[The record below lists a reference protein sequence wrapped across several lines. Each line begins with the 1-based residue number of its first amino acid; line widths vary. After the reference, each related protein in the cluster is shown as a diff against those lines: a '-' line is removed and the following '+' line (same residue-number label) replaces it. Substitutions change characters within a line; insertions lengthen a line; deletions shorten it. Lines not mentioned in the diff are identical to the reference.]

1 VYSVSYLLT
10 TYYLLLIT
18 SSQKVFP
25 MREFDHFLFY
35 AVKASNNTV
44 ILDEN
49 DTRHAVKVLRLVHG
63 DTFQVSCGDGII
75 HVCKLDVIQNSCASG
90 IIIHSIPT
98 DKITPEFNFFIGIP
112 DKDAFE
118 SIVTD
123 LTALGVNSITPL
135 ISSQCQ
141 KNWWEN
147 KWGKHDERLRGKM
160 IAAMKQS
167 LYPYLPVLNKPRILD
182 QTCFINGLCITADY
196 DGSSGITLDPSIS
209 TINCFIG
216 PPGGFSTDE
225 CDLFRQNGFS
235 FLRLGQTRL
244 RTELAATAMRCAL
257 WQ

>member
-1 VYSVSYLLT
+1 
-10 TYYLLLIT
+10 
-18 SSQKVFP
+18 

-35 AVKASNNTV
+35 AVKINNNTV

-49 DTRHAVKVLRLVHG
+49 DTRHAVKVLRLAQG
-63 DTFQVSCGDGII
+63 DTFQVSCGDGVI
-75 HVCKLDVIQNSCASG
+75 HVCKLGAINGSCASG
-90 IIIHSIPT
+90 IIIDSKAVKI
-98 DKITPEFNFFIGIP
+98 ITPTVDFFIGIP

-147 KWGKHDERLRGKM
+147 KWEKHDERLRGKI

-167 LYPYLPVLNKPRILD
+167 LYPYLPTLNKPRTLD
-182 QTCFINGLCITADY
+182 NSCFQNGLCIAADY
-196 DGSSGITLDPSIS
+196 DGSSGITLDSSILRV
-209 TINCFIG
+209 NCFIG

-225 CDLFRQNGFS
+225 LDMFKRNNVS

>member
-1 VYSVSYLLT
+1 
-10 TYYLLLIT
+10 
-18 SSQKVFP
+18 

-35 AVKASNNTV
+35 AVRIDNNTV

-49 DTRHAVKVLRLVHG
+49 DTRHAVKVLRLTQG
-63 DTFQVSCGDGII
+63 DTFQVSCGDGVI
-75 HVCKLDVIQNSCASG
+75 HICSLGAISGSCAHG
-90 IIIHSIPT
+90 TIIDSKAT
-98 DKITPEFNFFIGIP
+98 QKITPEFNFFVGIP

-147 KWGKHDERLRGKM
+147 KWEKHDERLRGKM

-167 LYPYLPVLNKPRILD
+167 LYPYLPDLNKPRILD
-182 QTCFINGLCITADY
+182 SSCFQNGLCITADY
-196 DGSSGITLDPSIS
+196 NGLSRITIDTSIS
-209 TINCFIG
+209 RINCFIG

-225 CDLFRQNGFS
+225 LDIFNQNGFS

>member
-1 VYSVSYLLT
+1 
-10 TYYLLLIT
+10 
-18 SSQKVFP
+18 

-35 AVKASNNTV
+35 AVKINNNTV

-49 DTRHAVKVLRLVHG
+49 DTRHAVKVLRLAQG
-63 DTFQVSCGDGII
+63 DTFQVSCGDGVI
-75 HVCKLDVIQNSCASG
+75 HVCKLGAISGSCASG
-90 IIIHSIPT
+90 IIIDSKAVKI
-98 DKITPEFNFFIGIP
+98 ITPTVDFFIGIP

-147 KWGKHDERLRGKM
+147 KWEKHDERLRGKI

-167 LYPYLPVLNKPRILD
+167 LYPYLPVLNKPRTLD
-182 QTCFINGLCITADY
+182 NSCFQNGLCIAADY
-196 DGSSGITLDPSIS
+196 DGSSGITLDSSILHV
-209 TINCFIG
+209 NCFIG

-225 CDLFRQNGFS
+225 LDMFKRNNVS

>member
-1 VYSVSYLLT
+1 
-10 TYYLLLIT
+10 
-18 SSQKVFP
+18 

-35 AVKASNNTV
+35 AVRIDNNTV

-49 DTRHAVKVLRLVHG
+49 DTRHAVKVLRLVQG

-75 HVCKLDVIQNSCASG
+75 HVCKLGAINGSCASG
-90 IIIHSIPT
+90 SIV
-98 DKITPEFNFFIGIP
+98 DSKAVEKIAPDFNFFVGIP

-123 LTALGVNSITPL
+123 LTALGVKSITPL

-147 KWGKHDERLRGKM
+147 KWEKHHERLHGKM

-167 LYPYLPVLNKPRILD
+167 LYPYLPDLNKPRTLD
-182 QTCFINGLCITADY
+182 STCFQNGLCITADY
-196 DGSSGITLDPSIS
+196 NGSSRITMDSSIS
-209 TINCFIG
+209 HINCFIG

-225 CDLFRQNGFS
+225 LDMFRQCDFL